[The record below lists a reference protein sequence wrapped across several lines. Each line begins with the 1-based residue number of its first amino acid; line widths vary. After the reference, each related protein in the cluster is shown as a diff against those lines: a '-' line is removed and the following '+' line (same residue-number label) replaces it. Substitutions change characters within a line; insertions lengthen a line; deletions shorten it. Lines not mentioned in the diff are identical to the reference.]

1 MRFDLTTLYSLLQ
14 AFDLTGRRIFGAA
27 WAGDEAFARR
37 KEDPQAVREQRDA
50 MTSQILTLTSQKQP
64 HYALLAVSA
73 GDEVH
78 KSAASSLY
86 DIEREM
92 DSLKADLS
100 ALPLV
105 TDWWIADFETFQR
118 RIRVETELRNAFDR
132 QELDLQVGQS
142 DLVQWRSWSRLSDFK
157 VYFGLSMVRVPFAHA
172 GERRRGPAFVSK
184 VALEHWLERFAP
196 NEASPGTLTPMARLK
211 TWLEDK
217 IRRHQPKEF
226 SKQTYLDDAKR
237 EIPGLT
243 IRTFNTVWSHTVPD
257 SWKKSGRKPR
267 L

>member
-27 WAGDEAFARR
+27 WTGDEAFARR
-37 KEDPQAVREQRDA
+37 ADDPQAAREQRDA
-50 MTSQILTLTSQKQP
+50 ITSRIATLVSQEQP
-64 HYALLAVSA
+64 HRALLKINA
-73 GDEVH
+73 GDEAH
-78 KSAASSLY
+78 RNASQSLY
-86 DIEREM
+86 GIGREL
-92 DSLKADLS
+92 DALKADLN
-100 ALPLV
+100 ALPHV

-118 RIRVETELRNAFDR
+118 RLRVETELRNAFDR

-142 DLVQWRSWSRLSDFK
+142 DLVQWHSWSRLSDFK

-243 IRTFNTVWSHTVPD
+243 VRTFNTVWAHTVPD
-257 SWKKSGRKPR
+257 SWMQPGRKPR